1 MSWFL
6 PIQWQFSDP
15 SGAIYSNGFPR
26 CPATGRNAR
35 PTAKNESEEPREQ
48 NLIVRNGLDRS
59 GAMS

>member
-1 MSWFL
+1 MVF
-6 PIQWQFSDP
+6 QD
-15 SGAIYSNGFPR
+15 A
-26 CPATGRNAR
+26 PATGRNAR